1 MAIITVV
8 LTILKSTSQW
18 EGLDHILWKITK
30 CLKPPTGNNSYIIQ
44 DPTVFLL
51 HVVVFRP

>member
-44 DPTVFLL
+44 DPTFFLL